1 MSGTW
6 VLASSNPGK
15 LKEFEQALAP
25 ALRSRGIRL
34 INQSSLGIDP
44 AEEPYDS
51 FEENA
56 LAKARH
62 ASRTAGGPALAD
74 DSGIVVP
81 LLGGAPGVRSAR
93 FFADAAADENLENQA
108 QIATLKSQGLS
119 TDALNL
125 QWLLHCVTRETTARQ
140 QQWSDPGVTAAGQ
153 ADVIAI
159 HAAFYAAIAFVRSAD
174 DADPIVVHGQWDGAL
189 LPHPRG
195 QQGFGYDP
203 VFFDLQLQMS
213 AAEMT
218 IEQKRQVS
226 HRGQA
231 LGALLQRLVF

>member
-1 MSGTW
+1 MSTTW

-25 ALRSRGIRL
+25 ALRSREIQL

-51 FEENA
+51 FEANA

-62 ASRTAGGPALAD
+62 ASRAAERPALAD

-93 FFADAAADENLENQA
+93 FFADAAADANPEHQA
-108 QIATLKSQGLS
+108 QIATLQSQGLS
-119 TDALNL
+119 ADALNL
-125 QWLLHCVTRETTARQ
+125 QWLLYCVARETAARQ
-140 QQWSDPGVTAAGQ
+140 QHRSDPGAAAAG
-153 ADVIAI
+153 IAGEI
-159 HAAFYAAIAFVRSAD
+159 TIDAAFYAAIAFVRSAD
-174 DADPIVVHGQWDGAL
+174 DADPLVVHGRWDGAL

-195 QQGFGYDP
+195 QHGFGYDP
-203 VFFDLQLQMS
+203 VFFDLQLKMS

-231 LGALLQRLVF
+231 LSALLQRLAF

>member
-1 MSGTW
+1 MSTTW

-25 ALRSRGIRL
+25 ALQLRGIQL

-44 AEEPYDS
+44 AEEPYDT

-62 ASRTAGGPALAD
+62 ASRTSGGPALAD

-93 FFADAAADENLENQA
+93 FFADAAAAENPENQA
-108 QIATLKSQGLS
+108 QIAALKSQDLS
-119 TDALNL
+119 TDTLNL
-125 QWLLHCVTRETTARQ
+125 RWLLHRVTRETAARQ
-140 QQWSDPGVTAAGQ
+140 QYWSDPGVTASGR
-153 ADVIAI
+153 ADAI
-159 HAAFYAAIAFVRSAD
+159 TIDAAFCAAIAFVRSAD
-174 DADPIVVHGQWDGAL
+174 DPDPLVVHGRWDGAL

-203 VFFDLQLQMS
+203 VFFDLQFKMS

-231 LGALLQRLVF
+231 LSALLQRLAF

>member
-1 MSGTW
+1 MSTTW

-25 ALRSRGIRL
+25 ALKSRGIRL
-34 INQSSLGIDP
+34 VNQSALGIDS

-62 ASRTAGGPALAD
+62 TSRAAGCPALAD

-93 FFADAAADENLENQA
+93 FFADAVADAHPKHQA
-108 QIATLKSQGLS
+108 QIATLKAQGLS
-119 TDALNL
+119 TDAANL
-125 QWLLHCVTRETTARQ
+125 QWLLHCVARETAARQ
-140 QQWSDPGVTAAGQ
+140 QQWLDPGAAAAGR
-153 ADVIAI
+153 ADAI
-159 HAAFYAAIAFVRSAD
+159 TIPAAFYAAIAFVRSAD
-174 DADPIVVHGQWDGAL
+174 DAHPVIVHGRWDGAL
-189 LPHPRG
+189 LPRPRG

-203 VFFDLQLQMS
+203 AFFDLQLQMS

-231 LGALLQRLVF
+231 LSALIQGLAF

>member
-1 MSGTW
+1 MSTTW

-25 ALRSRGIRL
+25 ALRSREIQL

-51 FEENA
+51 FEKNA

-62 ASRTAGGPALAD
+62 ASRAAGCPAIAD

-93 FFADAAADENLENQA
+93 FFADAAAAENLKNRA
-108 QIATLKSQGLS
+108 QIATLQSQGLN

-125 QWLLHCVTRETTARQ
+125 HWLLYCVKCETAARQ
-140 QQWSDPGVTAAGQ
+140 QYWSDPGAAAAG
-153 ADVIAI
+153 IAGEI
-159 HAAFYAAIAFVRSAD
+159 TIDAAFYAAIAFVRSAD
-174 DADPIVVHGQWDGAL
+174 DADPLVVHGRWDGAL
-189 LPHPRG
+189 LPNPRG
-195 QQGFGYDP
+195 QHGFGYDP
-203 VFFDLQLQMS
+203 VFFDLQLKMS

-231 LGALLQRLVF
+231 LGALLQRLAF